1 MWLKKRSVIA
11 AEQHKTLQDLK
22 KAAPDRTDF
31 TKVTDFNKYDKDNKT
46 IKTGKPAK
54 SSDYIFLPAVG
65 FYTLS
70 GQDGKLQSV
79 GSSVYYWSST
89 PRPYENKNAYNLLI
103 QKDKV
108 HVGYGGRTNAFCL
121 WPE

>member
-1 MWLKKRSVIA
+1 ML
-11 AEQHKTLQDLK
+11 L
-22 KAAPDRTDF
+22 
-31 TKVTDFNKYDKDNKT
+31 FNKYDKDNKT

-54 SSDYIFLPAVG
+54 SSDYIFLPAFG
-65 FYTLS
+65 YYFKDT
-70 GQDGKLQSV
+70 GDEGKLQKV

-89 PRPYENKNAYNLLI
+89 PRPYNNGNAYNLLI